1 MGKAAVMGDY
11 DSVYGFQAL
20 GLDVFAATGTEE
32 DAKLLRTL
40 ADGEYGIIYVTEALA
55 KELEEEIS
63 RYKDRIV
70 PAIIPIPGVTGN
82 TGSGIAN
89 VKKFVEQA
97 VGSDI
102 LFQNDET

>member
-20 GLDVFAATGTEE
+20 GLDVFPATGTEE
-32 DAKLLRTL
+32 DAKLFRQL
-40 ADGEYGIIYVTEALA
+40 AEGDYGIIYVTEALA
-55 KELEEEIS
+55 EALAEEIG
-63 RYKDRIV
+63 RCRDRIV
-70 PAIIPIPGVTGN
+70 PAVIPIPGVTGN

-102 LFQNDET
+102 LFQGE